1 MSPEKDGGSQE
12 TVISYEAQRDTN
24 DRLDRNIQASST
36 HGLIECPVCQ
46 STFRRPEHLKRHF
59 RSHTK
64 EKPFECAQ
72 CGRHFSRTD
81 TLHRHE
87 LSHHSM
93 GAEGGKDHAHRIT
106 VKTFRACFKCATARV
121 RCSGGIP
128 CGRCENRSLE
138 CEYPTA
144 RRSKAKARKQA
155 CQNASSA
162 KEDSY
167 HRKLQVPIASTNEND
182 ARLVQDETE
191 SPPQMPAFKMTQF
204 QLQLNHPNTSN
215 GSPKGT
221 SDLGLEESITEE
233 QSKGPQI
240 DHRYASAGER
250 NQPSANAS
258 KSGGE
263 TGIPILPYDQTN
275 IPQGHPNIPA
285 SGAQNSLSSEQLP
298 GVDYQLGNIQPAI
311 GNPDIDIEMGP
322 GDNQQTQLGLQQP
335 FLDQSMLSMN
345 WLPND
350 FFLGTANNQPP
361 LPGFSS
367 HSNLDQTYFLDGS
380 LAQISWL
387 PPVVNG
393 EHSGS
398 SFTGNASQD
407 TPSGSTPLGTDV
419 ESSSQYTS
427 AVGDG
432 SSHSSPHDP
441 TARSGNYYVD
451 GAAARLPRYRPK
463 QSLLTKASTGLATV
477 SSQPKSDSTYAI
489 GFPRFEGIGADSMS
503 EKGFRHQ
510 IEPSTYNK
518 IHSTFFQLCCTENF
532 IYQKFESENF
542 PSGEV
547 LTNFIHI
554 YFDYFQSVYPI
565 FHFPTFDPNK
575 CHWLVTLAVSTIGCH
590 VAGIPE
596 TEKCTAAFHE
606 FLRRAISVE
615 VSELTYSPQVV
626 SINLSLL

>member
-1 MSPEKDGGSQE
+1 MSFILRAPRSRVK
-12 TVISYEAQRDTN
+12 
-24 DRLDRNIQASST
+24 
-36 HGLIECPVCQ
+36 GLCP
-46 STFRRPEHLKRHF
+46 SRRVVPLTY
-59 RSHTK
+59 S
-64 EKPFECAQ
+64 C
-72 CGRHFSRTD
+72 FSD

-93 GAEGGKDHAHRIT
+93 GAEGGNDHAHRIT

-144 RRSKAKARKQA
+144 RRSKGKARKKASQK
-155 CQNASSA
+155 ASSA
-162 KEDSY
+162 KEESY
-167 HRKLQVPIASTNEND
+167 HRGLQVPLASTKGND
-182 ARLVQDETE
+182 ARRVQDETE
-191 SPPQMPAFKMTQF
+191 LTSQLPAFQMTQF
-204 QLQLNHPNTSN
+204 QVQLNQPNTSN

-221 SDLGLEESITEE
+221 ADLGLVESTEG
-233 QSKGPQI
+233 QSKGPQTN
-240 DHRYASAGER
+240 HRYAGAGER
-250 NQPSANAS
+250 NQLSSNAS
-258 KSGGE
+258 KPGGE
-263 TGIPILPYDQTN
+263 TRIPLFPYDQTN
-275 IPQGHPNIPA
+275 LPQGHPNIPA
-285 SGAQNSLSSEQLP
+285 PGAQSTLSSEQLH
-298 GVDYQLGNIQPAI
+298 GVDCQLGNIQPGI
-311 GNPDIDIEMGP
+311 GNPDIDLEIGVGE
-322 GDNQQTQLGLQQP
+322 NQQAQLGLQQP

-350 FFLGTANNQPP
+350 FFLGTASNQPS

-367 HSNLDQTYFLDGS
+367 HPNLDQTDFLDGS

-407 TPSGSTPLGTDV
+407 TPSGSTHLGTDI

-432 SSHSSPHDP
+432 SAHSSPHDP

-463 QSLLTKASTGLATV
+463 QSILTKTSSCSATV
-477 SSQPKSDSTYAI
+477 SSPPKSNSMCAI
-489 GFPRFEGIGADSMS
+489 SFPLFEGIRTDSMS

-510 IEPSTYNK
+510 IQLSTYNK

-542 PSGEV
+542 PSAEV

-554 YFDYFQSVYPI
+554 YFDSFQTVYPI
-565 FHFPTFDPNK
+565 FHFPTFDPNR

-615 VSELTYSPQVV
+615 VRELTYPHE
-626 SINLSLL
+626 